1 MTMTQEQISR
11 PVALGFTDGM
21 TAIEELYQRVHAG
34 HHDYAIMLAGGLALS
49 RKTIHYAATSGPGAP
64 GIWHITN
71 EIDGTTQMLTDEG
84 LWSQSNIGEALDKR
98 ALLDMSGDPML
109 VIEGRGPVLGSTL
122 TEEAAKVEP
131 VNDDPLRYE
140 IGGGPGAIRM
150 SAGEE
155 ADWEPADSI
164 LTLEVMDIGP
174 ATVAQID
181 LAATSHGFADGTTP
195 SATTSIELTIEDI
208 DGLIATLNAIKWDA
222 IENRGFA
229 PRAKDGLWTN
239 GIEEDFE

>member
-1 MTMTQEQISR
+1 MTTTR

-21 TAIEELYQRVHAG
+21 TALEELHQRVKAG
-34 HHDYAIMLAGGLALS
+34 HHDYAIMLAGGLAMS
-49 RKTIHYAATSGPGAP
+49 RKTIIPGDIDP
-64 GIWHITN
+64 DLFCITN
-71 EIDGTTQMLTDEG
+71 HIDNTIQYLSDEG
-84 LWSQSNIGEALDKR
+84 LWTHSNIGEALDKR

-109 VIEGRGPVLGSTL
+109 NIEGRGPVLGSTL
-122 TEEAAKVEP
+122 TEEAVCECGIF
-131 VNDDPLRYE
+131 NDDPLRYE

-150 SAGEE
+150 SADDE

-164 LTLEVMDIGP
+164 LTLEIMDIGP

-208 DGLIATLNAIKWDA
+208 DGLIATLTRIREDA

-229 PRAKDGLWTN
+229 PREKDGLWTN
-239 GIEEDFE
+239 SIEEDF

>member
-1 MTMTQEQISR
+1 MTQEQISR

-21 TAIEELYQRVHAG
+21 TALEELRQRVKAG

-49 RKTIHYAATSGPGAP
+49 RKTIHHHPDPYAP
-64 GIWHITN
+64 WQVTN
-71 EIDGTTQMLTDEG
+71 EIDGTHQSMNDAD
-84 LWSQSNIGEALDKR
+84 LWTHSNIGEALDKR

-181 LAATSHGFADGTTP
+181 LAADSMGFADGTTP

-208 DGLIATLNAIKWDA
+208 DGLIATLTRIREDA

-239 GIEEDFE
+239 GIEED